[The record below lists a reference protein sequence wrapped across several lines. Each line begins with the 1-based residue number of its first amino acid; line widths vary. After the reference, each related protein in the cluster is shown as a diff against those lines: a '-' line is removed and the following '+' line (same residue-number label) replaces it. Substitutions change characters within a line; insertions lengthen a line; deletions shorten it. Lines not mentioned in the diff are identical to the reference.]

1 MAHSE
6 GTTVRV
12 HYRGTLDD
20 GSEFDS
26 STGRDPLE
34 FTVGSGQVIPGF
46 DEAVSGLDVGEE
58 TKVRIESENAYGE
71 RLDEAVQRVPLDAF
85 AELPPAG
92 VMIQLQTPDGRT
104 LAATVTSVEEDSVE
118 LDFNHPLAG
127 QALTF
132 EIELVEIVESETSGS
147 ETA

>member
-1 MAHSE
+1 MAHPD

-34 FTVGSGQVIPGF
+34 FTIGAGQVIAGF
-46 DEAVSGLDVGEE
+46 EQAVAGLAAGEK
-58 TKVRIESENAYGE
+58 TQIRIEAEDAYGE
-71 RLDEAVQRVPLDAF
+71 RFADAIQRLPMEAF
-85 AELPPAG
+85 AEEPPLEAM
-92 VMIQLQTPDGRT
+92 VQLQAPDGRMMV
-104 LAATVTSVEEDSVE
+104 ATVTDVTEETVE

-132 EIELVEIVESETSGS
+132 DLELVDVIAPE
-147 ETA
+147 

>member
-1 MAHSE
+1 MAQSE

-26 STGRDPLE
+26 SAGRDPLE

-46 DEAVSGLDVGEE
+46 DAAVVSLDVGEKTE
-58 TKVRIESENAYGE
+58 VRIEPADAYGD
-71 RLDEAVQRVPLDAF
+71 RVDEAVQRIPRDAF
-85 AELPPAG
+85 PEIPPVG
-92 VMIQLQTPDGRT
+92 VMIQLETPDGKT
-104 LAATVTSVEEDSVE
+104 LAATVAAVEDDVVE

-132 EIELVEIVESETSGS
+132 EIELVDVIEATEDE
-147 ETA
+147 